1 MTSSISD
8 LSKKWKPIR
17 LRNLNEERALMKKLG
32 KNQESSASDSAIF
45 SDEAV
50 SNLANSFI
58 SNESFIKCKL
68 QSPIYKRRSE
78 ASLEYSGLI
87 MELASAANKSLSTV
101 LKREK
106 EVHAEN
112 KLSTSGSETSLVI
125 KESSMKIAKKSVNIT
140 KHASMYNIP
149 QKSPDVSP
157 IRPLPETNAKLS
169 HTEKKEVQK
178 PSIEKIKIS
187 KPNLMKSEKFDII
200 FAEKILPVLLKS
212 AKISHKEKNS
222 ETVEA
227 KGTNNEKGKTSEMI
241 RRSKYT
247 RKKK

>member
-1 MTSSISD
+1 
-8 LSKKWKPIR
+8 
-17 LRNLNEERALMKKLG
+17 MKKLG

-45 SDEAV
+45 SDDAAL
-50 SNLANSFI
+50 NLTNSFI
-58 SNESFIKCKL
+58 SNESSMRCKL

-101 LKREK
+101 LKREN
-106 EVHAEN
+106 EVHAES

-125 KESSMKIAKKSVNIT
+125 KESSMKIAKKSGNII
-140 KHASMYNIP
+140 KHASMINLP
-149 QKSPDVSP
+149 PKSPDVSP
-157 IRPLPETNAKLS
+157 IRPLPETNAKIS
-169 HTEKKEVQK
+169 NREKKEVQK
-178 PSIEKIKIS
+178 SSNEKIKIS

-212 AKISHKEKNS
+212 AKISHKEKAS
-222 ETVEA
+222 ETIEA
-227 KGTNNEKGKTSEMI
+227 KGTSAVKGKSSEVI
-241 RRSKYT
+241 SRSKYT